1 MDSSTSTAV
10 ISIAT
15 TLLNNSTRDN
25 CTGKL
30 FSLKCNLVEFGHT
43 FAYFLLA
50 MSLLPQFFRFFKYQ
64 QRYIAGISYMWIII
78 RIIALTTLM
87 SAHRFQWSSL
97 LEFCALIVTILIFY
111 QVVYFS
117 NNLHRQNKII
127 LATTAIFLWFLTKIV
142 FILFVRQRTRLLTIG
157 YVLLG
162 VQMLPQVNI

>member
-1 MDSSTSTAV
+1 
-10 ISIAT
+10 
-15 TLLNNSTRDN
+15 
-25 CTGKL
+25 
-30 FSLKCNLVEFGHT
+30 
-43 FAYFLLA
+43 